1 MRLRLRGIEKSFGA
15 TRALAGVDLE
25 ARAGEVLAL
34 IGENGAGKSTLM
46 KVISGAHAPDAGS
59 MELDGQPFAP
69 RQPRASSEAG
79 VAMIYQE
86 LTLAP
91 HLNAEENLVL
101 GSEPSRYGF
110 VDRQKRRDIVRRA
123 LAMVNHPHLPL
134 NVPVRHLSVA
144 EQQIV
149 EIARA
154 CASGAKVLI
163 LDEPTSSLGRHDVE
177 NLFRVIGR
185 LAEQGVALIYI
196 SHFLEECRHLAKRYL
211 VLRDGRSVGSGDLA
225 DIDNAGIIRLMVGRE
240 VTELYPTIPR
250 TLGEPLIDVRG
261 LSGPRGKPRN
271 TSFSVRRGEIFGLA
285 GLIGAGRTEILRS
298 VFGLD
303 RASAGTVTHAGQ
315 VLPFGQPGVSLRAG
329 LGLLSENRKEEGLL
343 LTRDLADNFT
353 LSRLGTVAKNGFVSR
368 SRQLAVSQALIQRLD
383 VRAKSAAQP
392 VGQLSGGNQQKVAF
406 GRLLH
411 QDADVLLLDEPTRG
425 IDVGAKAVLY
435 RQMLEAA
442 ARGKAVLMVSSY
454 LPELLGVCDTI
465 GVMCR
470 GELVAVRPRSEW
482 DEHSLLTAALGRDD
496 DEPAVA
502 APASSN

>member
-46 KVISGAHAPDAGS
+46 KVISGAHAPDQGS

-69 RQPRASSEAG
+69 REPRQSRDAG

-91 HLNAEENLVL
+91 HLNAEENLLL
-101 GSEPSRYGF
+101 GCEPSRGGLIN
-110 VDRQKRRDIVRRA
+110 RRRRREIAQQA

-134 NVPVRHLSVA
+134 DVPVRALSIA

-154 CASGAKVLI
+154 CASGARVVI

-177 NLFRVIGR
+177 TLFRIIAR

-196 SHFLEECRHLAKRYL
+196 SHFLEECRTVAQRYL
-211 VLRDGRSVGSGDLA
+211 VLRDGKSVGAGELSQ
-225 DIDNAGIIRLMVGRE
+225 IDDSGIIRLMVGRE
-240 VTELYPTIPR
+240 VTELYPRATR
-250 TLGEPLIDVRG
+250 TLGEPLLTING
-261 LSGPRGKPRN
+261 LDGPRGKPHGV
-271 TSFSVRRGEIFGLA
+271 SFAVRRGEIFGLA
-285 GLIGAGRTEILRS
+285 GLIGSGRTEILRS

-303 RASAGTVTHAGQ
+303 QAAAGSVIVAGRT
-315 VLPFGQPGVSLRAG
+315 LALGAPGRSLAAG

-343 LTRDLADNFT
+343 LNRDLADNLT
-353 LSRLGTVAKNGFVSR
+353 LSRLDVLAIGGFVSR
-368 SRQLAVSQALIQRLD
+368 AKQLASANELIQRLD
-383 VRAKSAAQP
+383 VRAQSAQQL
-392 VGQLSGGNQQKVAF
+392 VGTLSGGNQQKIAF

-411 QDADVLLLDEPTRG
+411 QHADVFLLDEPTRG

-435 RQMLEAA
+435 RQMLETAVA
-442 ARGKAVLMVSSY
+442 GKAVVMVSSY
-454 LPELLGVCDTI
+454 LPELLGLCDTI

-470 GELVAVRPRSEW
+470 GELVAVRPREEW
-482 DEHSLLTAALGRDD
+482 NEHSLLTAALGRDSD
-496 DEPAVA
+496 ATDEK
-502 APASSN
+502 NN

>member
-15 TRALAGVDLE
+15 TRALGGVDLE

-46 KVISGAHAPDAGS
+46 KVISGAHAPDKGT

-69 RQPRASSEAG
+69 REPRESRDAG

-91 HLNAEENLVL
+91 HLNAEENLSL
-101 GSEPSRYGF
+101 GREPARGGIIN
-110 VDRQKRRDIVRRA
+110 RRRRREIAEKA

-134 NVPVRHLSVA
+134 DVPVRALSVA

-154 CASGAKVLI
+154 CASGARVVI

-177 NLFRVIGR
+177 TLFKIIAR

-196 SHFLEECRHLAKRYL
+196 SHFLEECRTVAKRYL
-211 VLRDGRSVGSGDLA
+211 VLRDGKSVGSGELA
-225 DIDNAGIIRLMVGRE
+225 QIDDAGIIRLMVGRE
-240 VTELYPTIPR
+240 VTELYPR
-250 TLGEPLIDVRG
+250 AERALGEPVLAVNG
-261 LSGPRGKPRN
+261 LNGPHGKPRGV
-271 TSFSVRRGEIFGLA
+271 SLSVRRGEIFGLA
-285 GLIGAGRTEILRS
+285 GLIGSGRTEILRS

-303 RASAGTVTHAGQ
+303 QAAAGSVMVAAKPLALGA
-315 VLPFGQPGVSLRAG
+315 PGRSLAAG

-343 LTRDLADNFT
+343 LNRDLADNMT
-353 LSRLGTVAKNGFVSR
+353 LSRLDVLAKGGFVSR
-368 SRQLAVSQALIQRLD
+368 SRQLAVAQDLIQRLD
-383 VRAKSAAQP
+383 IRAKSAEQA
-392 VGQLSGGNQQKVAF
+392 VGTLSGGNQQKVAF

-411 QDADVLLLDEPTRG
+411 QHADVFLLDEPTRG

-435 RQMLEAA
+435 RQMLEMAQL
-442 ARGKAVLMVSSY
+442 GKAVVMVSSY
-454 LPELLGVCDTI
+454 LPELLGMCDTI

-482 DEHSLLTAALGRDD
+482 NEHSLLAAALGRDVD
-496 DEPAVA
+496 ADET
-502 APASSN
+502 NN

>member
-46 KVISGAHAPDAGS
+46 KVISGAHAPDKGS

-69 RQPRASSEAG
+69 REPRQASDAG

-91 HLNAEENLVL
+91 HLNAEENLTL
-101 GSEPSRYGF
+101 GREPSRGGWINR
-110 VDRQKRRDIVRRA
+110 RQRRETARQA
-123 LAMVNHPHLPL
+123 LEMVNHPHLPL
-134 NVPVRHLSVA
+134 DVPVRALSVA

-154 CASGAKVLI
+154 CASGARVVI

-177 NLFRVIGR
+177 TLFGIIAR
-185 LAEQGVALIYI
+185 LAAQGVALIYI
-196 SHFLEECRHLAKRYL
+196 SHFLEECRTVASRYL
-211 VLRDGRSVGSGDLA
+211 VLRDGQSVGSGELSQ
-225 DIDNAGIIRLMVGRE
+225 IDDANIIRLMVGRE
-240 VTELYPTIPR
+240 VTELYPRSPR
-250 TLGEPLIDVRG
+250 PLGEPLITINQLD
-261 LSGPRGKPRN
+261 GPRGKPRGV
-271 TSFSVRRGEIFGLA
+271 SFSVRRGEIFGLA
-285 GLIGAGRTEILRS
+285 GLIGSGRTEILRS

-303 RASAGTVTHAGQ
+303 QAAAGTVVVDGQ
-315 VLPFGQPGVSLRAG
+315 TLALGAPGRSLAAG

-343 LTRDLADNFT
+343 LNRDLADNLT
-353 LSRLGTVAKNGFVSR
+353 LSRLDVLAKYGFVSR
-368 SRQLAVSQALIQRLD
+368 SKQLGVANDLIKRLD
-383 VRAKSAAQP
+383 VRAQSARQT
-392 VGQLSGGNQQKVAF
+392 VGTLSGGNQQKIAF

-411 QDADVLLLDEPTRG
+411 QDADVFLLDEPTRG

-435 RQMLEAA
+435 RQMLDT
-442 ARGKAVLMVSSY
+442 ARAGRAVVMVSSY
-454 LPELLGVCDTI
+454 LPELLGMCDTI

-470 GELVAVRPRSEW
+470 GELVAVRPREEW
-482 DEHSLLTAALGRDD
+482 TEHSLLTAALGRDA
-496 DEPAVA
+496 DEK
-502 APASSN
+502 NN

>member
-46 KVISGAHAPDAGS
+46 KVISGAHAPDAGT
-59 MELDGQPFAP
+59 MELDGQPFNP
-69 RQPRASSEAG
+69 REPRASSDAG

-91 HLNAEENLVL
+91 HLTVEENLVL
-101 GSEPSRYGF
+101 GREPSRWGF
-110 VDRQKRRDIVRRA
+110 INRRERRERVRKA
-123 LAMVNHPHLPL
+123 LDMVSHPHLPL
-134 NVPVRHLSVA
+134 NVPVRTLSVA
-144 EQQIV
+144 QQQIV

-154 CASGAKVLI
+154 CASGARVVI
-163 LDEPTSSLGRHDVE
+163 LDEPTSSLGRHDVDT
-177 NLFRVIGR
+177 LFGIIAR

-196 SHFLEECRHLAKRYL
+196 SHFLEECRAVAKRYL
-211 VLRDGRSVGSGDLA
+211 VLRDGKSVGSGELA
-225 DIDNAGIIRLMVGRE
+225 QIDNAGIIRLMVGRE
-240 VTELYPTIPR
+240 VTELYPQAPR
-250 TLGEPLIDVRG
+250 TFGEPLITVNG
-261 LSGPRGKPRN
+261 LDGPQHKPHGV
-271 TSFSVRRGEIFGLA
+271 SFQVCKGEIFGLA
-285 GLIGAGRTEILRS
+285 GLIGSGRTEILRS

-303 RASAGTVTHAGQ
+303 RASAGSVIVAGKA
-315 VLPFGQPGVSLRAG
+315 LALGAPGRSLSAG

-343 LTRDLADNFT
+343 LNRDLAENLT
-353 LSRLGTVAKNGFVSR
+353 LSRLGVLARGGFVSR
-368 SRQLAVSQALIQRLD
+368 SKQLGVANELIKRLD

-392 VGQLSGGNQQKVAF
+392 VGTLSGGNQQKIAF

-411 QDADVLLLDEPTRG
+411 QDAAVFLLDEPTRG

-435 RQMLEAA
+435 RQMLEMAKL
-442 ARGKAVLMVSSY
+442 GKAVVMVSSY
-454 LPELLGVCDTI
+454 LPELLGMCDTI

-482 DEHSLLTAALGRDD
+482 NEHSLLTAALGNDSAD
-496 DEPAVA
+496 PGEEIIEH
-502 APASSN
+502 

>member
-46 KVISGAHAPDAGS
+46 KVISGAHAPDQGT

-69 RQPRASSEAG
+69 REPRQSSDAG

-91 HLNAEENLVL
+91 HLNAEENLLL
-101 GSEPSRYGF
+101 GREPSRGGWINR
-110 VDRQKRRDIVRRA
+110 RQRRELAQKA

-134 NVPVRHLSVA
+134 DVPVRALSIA

-154 CASGAKVLI
+154 CASGARVVI

-177 NLFRVIGR
+177 TLFRIIAR

-196 SHFLEECRHLAKRYL
+196 SHFLEECRTVAQRYL
-211 VLRDGRSVGSGDLA
+211 VLRDGKSVGSGELPQ
-225 DIDNAGIIRLMVGRE
+225 IDDAGLIRLMVGRE
-240 VTELYPTIPR
+240 VTELYPR
-250 TLGEPLIDVRG
+250 AERALGEPVLTVRD
-261 LSGPRGKPRN
+261 LAGPQGKPRGV
-271 TSFSVRRGEIFGLA
+271 SFAVRRGEIFGLA
-285 GLIGAGRTEILRS
+285 GLIGSGRTEILRS

-303 RASAGTVTHAGQ
+303 RAAAGTVDVDGKPLALGA
-315 VLPFGQPGVSLRAG
+315 PGRSLTAG

-343 LTRDLADNFT
+343 LNRDLADNLT
-353 LSRLGTVAKNGFVSR
+353 LSNLDVLAQGGFVSR
-368 SRQLAVSQALIQRLD
+368 AKQLAAARELITRLD
-383 VRAKSAAQP
+383 VRAQSARQA
-392 VGQLSGGNQQKVAF
+392 VGTLSGGNQQKIAF

-411 QDADVLLLDEPTRG
+411 QHADIFLLDEPTRG

-435 RQMLEAA
+435 RQMLDT
-442 ARGKAVLMVSSY
+442 AVAGHAVVMVSSY
-454 LPELLGVCDTI
+454 LPELLGMCDTI

-470 GELVAVRPRSEW
+470 GELVAVRPRAEW
-482 DEHSLLTAALGRDD
+482 TEHSLLTAALGRDSD
-496 DEPAVA
+496 VTDEK
-502 APASSN
+502 SN